1 MLKVIFIIVLKLY
14 QKFDFNLCRNE
25 ISTYISTWF
34 KLEMVT
40 QKVLVSQSELDISL
54 FRCLIVTWILYKAL
68 CKLKNKV
75 SQIAV
80 IDMERVKSP
89 YVHWSKAEYKVS
101 RFVVKSIFGVSI
113 IVFDSKALAKR
124 VSNFMLVQ
132 SDVHMSIRNQSCL
145 ESGH

>member
-1 MLKVIFIIVLKLY
+1 MLKVIFIIVLKLN

-68 CKLKNKV
+68 CKLKIKLARL
-75 SQIAV
+75 QWLIWK
-80 IDMERVKSP
+80 E
-89 YVHWSKAEYKVS
+89 WSHLMFTNNVEYKVS
-101 RFVVKSIFGVSI
+101 RFVVKSIFGISI

-132 SDVHMSIRNQSCL
+132 PDVHMSIRNQSCL

>member
-1 MLKVIFIIVLKLY
+1 MLKVIFIIVLKLN

-25 ISTYISTWF
+25 ISTYISTRF

-68 CKLKNKV
+68 CKLKIKLARL
-75 SQIAV
+75 QWLIWK
-80 IDMERVKSP
+80 E
-89 YVHWSKAEYKVS
+89 WSHLMFTNNVEYKVS
-101 RFVVKSIFGVSI
+101 RFVVKSIFGISI

-124 VSNFMLVQ
+124 VSNLMLVQ
-132 SDVHMSIRNQSCL
+132 PDVHMSIRNQSCL

>member
-1 MLKVIFIIVLKLY
+1 MLKVIFIIVL
-14 QKFDFNLCRNE
+14 NLCRNE
-25 ISTYISTWF
+25 ISTYISTRF

-68 CKLKNKV
+68 CKLKIKLARL
-75 SQIAV
+75 QWLIWK
-80 IDMERVKSP
+80 E
-89 YVHWSKAEYKVS
+89 WSHLMFTNNVEYKVS
-101 RFVVKSIFGVSI
+101 RFVVKSIFGISI

-124 VSNFMLVQ
+124 VSNLMLVQ
-132 SDVHMSIRNQSCL
+132 PDVHMSIRNQSCL

>member
-1 MLKVIFIIVLKLY
+1 MLKVIFIIVLKLN

-25 ISTYISTWF
+25 ISTYISTRF

-68 CKLKNKV
+68 CKLKIKLARL
-75 SQIAV
+75 QWLIWK
-80 IDMERVKSP
+80 E
-89 YVHWSKAEYKVS
+89 WSHLMFINNVEYKVS
-101 RFVVKSIFGVSI
+101 RFVVKSIFGISI

-124 VSNFMLVQ
+124 VSNLMLVQ
-132 SDVHMSIRNQSCL
+132 PDVHMYIRNQSCL

>member
-1 MLKVIFIIVLKLY
+1 MLKVIFIIVLKLN
-14 QKFDFNLCRNE
+14 QKFDFNLFRNE

-68 CKLKNKV
+68 CKLKIKLARL
-75 SQIAV
+75 QWLIWK
-80 IDMERVKSP
+80 E
-89 YVHWSKAEYKVS
+89 WSHLMFTNNVEYKVS
-101 RFVVKSIFGVSI
+101 RFVVKSIFGISI

-124 VSNFMLVQ
+124 VCNFMLVQ
-132 SDVHMSIRNQSCL
+132 PDVHMSIRNQSCL

>member
-1 MLKVIFIIVLKLY
+1 MLKVIFIIVLKLN

-68 CKLKNKV
+68 CKLKIKLARL
-75 SQIAV
+75 QWLIWK
-80 IDMERVKSP
+80 E
-89 YVHWSKAEYKVS
+89 WSHLMFTNNVEYKVS
-101 RFVVKSIFGVSI
+101 RFVVNSIFGISI

-132 SDVHMSIRNQSCL
+132 PDVHMSIRNQSCL

>member
-1 MLKVIFIIVLKLY
+1 MLKVIFIIVLKLN

-68 CKLKNKV
+68 CKLKIKLARL
-75 SQIAV
+75 QWLIWK
-80 IDMERVKSP
+80 D
-89 YVHWSKAEYKVS
+89 WSHLMFTNNVEYKVS
-101 RFVVKSIFGVSI
+101 RFVVKSIFGISI

-132 SDVHMSIRNQSCL
+132 PDVHMSIRNQSCL

>member
-1 MLKVIFIIVLKLY
+1 MLKVIFIIVLKLN

-68 CKLKNKV
+68 CKLKIKLARL
-75 SQIAV
+75 QWLIWK
-80 IDMERVKSP
+80 E
-89 YVHWSKAEYKVS
+89 WSHLMFTNNVEYKVS
-101 RFVVKSIFGVSI
+101 RFVVKSIFGISI

-124 VSNFMLVQ
+124 VSNLMLVQ
-132 SDVHMSIRNQSCL
+132 PDVHMSIRNQSCL

>member
-1 MLKVIFIIVLKLY
+1 MLKVIFIIVLKLN

-68 CKLKNKV
+68 CKLKIKLARL
-75 SQIAV
+75 QWLIWK
-80 IDMERVKSP
+80 E
-89 YVHWSKAEYKVS
+89 WSHLMFINNVEYKVS
-101 RFVVKSIFGVSI
+101 RFVVKSIFGISI

-132 SDVHMSIRNQSCL
+132 PDVHMSIRNQSCL

>member
-14 QKFDFNLCRNE
+14 QKFDFSLCRNE
-25 ISTYISTWF
+25 ISTYISTRF

-68 CKLKNKV
+68 CKLKIKLARL
-75 SQIAV
+75 QWLIWK
-80 IDMERVKSP
+80 E
-89 YVHWSKAEYKVS
+89 WSHLMFTNNVEYKVS

-132 SDVHMSIRNQSCL
+132 PDVHMSIRNQSCL

>member
-25 ISTYISTWF
+25 ISTYISTRF

-54 FRCLIVTWILYKAL
+54 FSCLIVTWILYKAL
-68 CKLKNKV
+68 CKLKIKLARL
-75 SQIAV
+75 QWLIWK
-80 IDMERVKSP
+80 E
-89 YVHWSKAEYKVS
+89 WSHLMFTNNVEYKVS

>member
-1 MLKVIFIIVLKLY
+1 MLKVIFIIVLKLN

-68 CKLKNKV
+68 CKLKIKLARL
-75 SQIAV
+75 QWLIWK
-80 IDMERVKSP
+80 E
-89 YVHWSKAEYKVS
+89 WSHLMFTNNVEYKVS
-101 RFVVKSIFGVSI
+101 RFVVKSIFGISI

-124 VSNFMLVQ
+124 VCNFMLVQ
-132 SDVHMSIRNQSCL
+132 PDVHMSIRTQSCL

>member
-1 MLKVIFIIVLKLY
+1 MLKVIFIIVLKLN
-14 QKFDFNLCRNE
+14 QKFDFNLFRNE

-68 CKLKNKV
+68 CKLKIKLARL
-75 SQIAV
+75 QWLIWK
-80 IDMERVKSP
+80 E
-89 YVHWSKAEYKVS
+89 WSHLMFTNNVEYKVS
-101 RFVVKSIFGVSI
+101 RFVVKSIFGISI

-132 SDVHMSIRNQSCL
+132 PDVHMSIRNQSCL

>member
-1 MLKVIFIIVLKLY
+1 MLKVIFIIVLKLH
-14 QKFDFNLCRNE
+14 QKFDFNLCRNK
-25 ISTYISTWF
+25 ISTYISTRF

-68 CKLKNKV
+68 CKLKIKLARL
-75 SQIAV
+75 QWLIWK
-80 IDMERVKSP
+80 E
-89 YVHWSKAEYKVS
+89 WSHLMFTNNVEYKVS
-101 RFVVKSIFGVSI
+101 RFVVKSIFGISI

-132 SDVHMSIRNQSCL
+132 PDVHMSIRNQSCL

>member
-1 MLKVIFIIVLKLY
+1 MLKVIFIIVLKLN

-25 ISTYISTWF
+25 ISTYISTRF

-68 CKLKNKV
+68 CKLKIKLARL
-75 SQIAV
+75 QWLIWK
-80 IDMERVKSP
+80 E
-89 YVHWSKAEYKVS
+89 WSHLMFTNNVEYKVS
-101 RFVVKSIFGVSI
+101 RFVVNSIFGISI

-132 SDVHMSIRNQSCL
+132 PDVHMSIRNQSCL

>member
-1 MLKVIFIIVLKLY
+1 MLKLIFIIVLKLN

-25 ISTYISTWF
+25 ISTYISTRF

-40 QKVLVSQSELDISL
+40 QKVLVSQSELHISL

-68 CKLKNKV
+68 SKLKIKLARL
-75 SQIAV
+75 QWLIWK
-80 IDMERVKSP
+80 E
-89 YVHWSKAEYKVS
+89 WSHLMFTNNVEYKVS
-101 RFVVKSIFGVSI
+101 RFVVKSIFGISI

-124 VSNFMLVQ
+124 VSNLMLVQ
-132 SDVHMSIRNQSCL
+132 PDVHMSIRNQSCL

>member
-1 MLKVIFIIVLKLY
+1 MLKVIFIIVLKLN

-25 ISTYISTWF
+25 ISTYISTRF

-68 CKLKNKV
+68 CKLKIMLARLQWLIWK
-75 SQIAV
+75 
-80 IDMERVKSP
+80 E
-89 YVHWSKAEYKVS
+89 WSHLMFTNNVEYKVS
-101 RFVVKSIFGVSI
+101 RFVVKSIFGISI

-124 VSNFMLVQ
+124 VSNLMLVQ
-132 SDVHMSIRNQSCL
+132 PDVHMSIRNQSCL

>member
-1 MLKVIFIIVLKLY
+1 MLKVIFIIVLKLN

-68 CKLKNKV
+68 CKLKIKLARL
-75 SQIAV
+75 QWLIWK
-80 IDMERVKSP
+80 E
-89 YVHWSKAEYKVS
+89 WSHLMFTNNVEYKVS
-101 RFVVKSIFGVSI
+101 RFVVNSIFGISI

-124 VSNFMLVQ
+124 VCNFMLVQ
-132 SDVHMSIRNQSCL
+132 PDVHMSIRNQSCL